1 MIHWSRFAGSLWDS
15 IFAVTAASQVD
26 PKRVSTIDEAIE
38 DFFQETYPTI
48 PMDLRQTRQTQYI
61 HLSFNNL
68 RLLARRYIILSLKFD
83 GTDGRLS
90 SELVNDTLA
99 RVQDYEAASEFPYSF
114 RHYLIPSLAGSLLVL
129 CALLVRDLSL
139 PDLKLDMWMS
149 TYMSSFGITVAML
162 HDLADSIP
170 LAQRVLVDFDKII
183 GIVQATNATWS
194 DSEGSLEPAYRWNIV
209 SSKVPPNIVELF
221 PYRDRVPILQTTQI
235 TTKRQPSG
243 AIFGGSLEDR
253 LESWVV
259 RLAPEE
265 VGRGVLWI

>member
-15 IFAVTAASQVD
+15 IFAVTAASQLD
-26 PKRVSTIDEAIE
+26 LERVSTIDEAVE

-48 PMDLRQTRQTQYI
+48 PMDLRQTRQIQYV

-68 RLLARRYIILSLKFD
+68 RLLARRYIILSLRFD

-90 SELVNDTLA
+90 SELVNDTLV
-99 RVQDYEAASEFPYSF
+99 RVRDYEAASEPPYSF

-129 CALLVRDLSL
+129 CALLVRDLSSPAL
-139 PDLKLDMWMS
+139 RLDMWTP
-149 TYMSSFGITVAML
+149 TYISGFGITVAML

-170 LAQRVLVDFDKII
+170 LAQRVLIDFDKVI
-183 GIVQATNATWS
+183 GVVQATNATWS
-194 DSEGSLEPAYRWNIV
+194 DSERSLEPAYRWNVV

-221 PYRDRVPILQTTQI
+221 PYRDQVPVLQTTQI

-243 AIFGGSLEDR
+243 VIFGGSLEDR
-253 LESWVV
+253 ADPWIVG
-259 RLAPEE
+259 LAPEE